1 MTEKDIQKMMK
12 SLDLTRDEAI
22 EMLLEDEAVD
32 KMSMKEVN
40 DDLTAEQKKVVK
52 KASSTQSK
60 PHEKVKRER
69 KVDTEKQFLI
79 ECLVNGLK
87 STAETSDIQ
96 TKNEVE
102 INFKAYGNDYTVKL
116 IKHRP
121 PKASKQDAF
130 FLFEKEQMFSDRS
143 KIFLEKCK
151 NPLTNVCPHAI
162 ITL

>member
-22 EMLLEDEAVD
+22 ELLLEDETVD
-32 KMSMKEVN
+32 KMTIKEIN
-40 DDLTAEQKKVVK
+40 ADLTDEQKKVIK
-52 KASSTQSK
+52 NASKTTSK
-60 PHEKVKRER
+60 PHTKVKRER
-69 KVDTEKQFLI
+69 KVDLEKQFLI

-87 STAETSDIQ
+87 STAETSNIQ

-121 PKASKQDAF
+121 PKASK
-130 FLFEKEQMFSDRS
+130 
-143 KIFLEKCK
+143 
-151 NPLTNVCPHAI
+151 
-162 ITL
+162 

>member
-22 EMLLEDEAVD
+22 EMLLEDEAID

-40 DDLTAEQKKVVK
+40 DDLTDEQKKVVK

-60 PHEKVKRER
+60 PREKVKRER
-69 KVDTEKQFLI
+69 KIDTEKQFLI
-79 ECLVNGLK
+79 KCLVNGLN
-87 STAETSDIQ
+87 STAVTSDIQ

-102 INFKAYGNDYTVKL
+102 INFKAYDNDYTVKL

-121 PKASKQDAF
+121 PKASK
-130 FLFEKEQMFSDRS
+130 
-143 KIFLEKCK
+143 
-151 NPLTNVCPHAI
+151 
-162 ITL
+162 